1 VATELVGVKEGLQ
14 SSESYEM
21 NAMALK
27 SDGSDEVRAKAAHA
41 NGKMKRKVYEKELHE
56 LQVELCRSQ
65 DWVKETGERI
75 IILFEGRDAAGKGGT
90 IKAITERVS
99 PQASMPTMH
108 GASTSKKAITWQR
121 ARSVI
126 ASFEREDLK
135 RV

>member
-1 VATELVGVKEGLQ
+1 VATELVGVKG
-14 SSESYEM
+14 
-21 NAMALK
+21 
-27 SDGSDEVRAKAAHA
+27 DGSDEVRAKAAHA

-108 GASTSKKAITWQR
+108 GASTSKKPSPGTAR
-121 ARSVI
+121 AVQ
-126 ASFEREDLK
+126 
-135 RV
+135 

>member
-41 NGKMKRKVYEKELHE
+41 NGKMKRKVYEKELHK

-65 DWVKETGERI
+65 D
-75 IILFEGRDAAGKGGT
+75 
-90 IKAITERVS
+90 
-99 PQASMPTMH
+99 
-108 GASTSKKAITWQR
+108 
-121 ARSVI
+121 
-126 ASFEREDLK
+126 
-135 RV
+135 

>member
-41 NGKMKRKVYEKELHE
+41 NGKMKRKVYKKELHK

-65 DWVKETGERI
+65 D
-75 IILFEGRDAAGKGGT
+75 
-90 IKAITERVS
+90 
-99 PQASMPTMH
+99 
-108 GASTSKKAITWQR
+108 
-121 ARSVI
+121 
-126 ASFEREDLK
+126 
-135 RV
+135 